1 MKIYDVII
9 SDAALAMFDA
19 QVDFL
24 ARVSKNA
31 AAKLMNE
38 VLDQMNEVLDQ
49 IDSLSENPVRYP
61 FYDNQFI
68 TGGRYR
74 RMVCARRYLVLY
86 EGAGDAVYA
95 DYILDCRQDNEW
107 LLL

>member
-9 SDAALAMFDA
+9 SDAALAMLDA
-19 QVDFL
+19 HVDFL

-38 VLDQMNEVLDQ
+38 VLDQ
-49 IDSLSENPVRYP
+49 IDSLNENPERYP

-68 TGGRYR
+68 TSGRYR
-74 RMVCARRYLVLY
+74 RTACASRYLVLY
-86 EGAGDAVYA
+86 EVAGDAVYA